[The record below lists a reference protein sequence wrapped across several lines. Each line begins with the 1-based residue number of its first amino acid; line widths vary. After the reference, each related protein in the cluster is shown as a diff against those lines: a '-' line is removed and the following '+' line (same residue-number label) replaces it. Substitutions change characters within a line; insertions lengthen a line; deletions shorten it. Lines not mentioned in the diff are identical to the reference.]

1 MKTINFFCLFI
12 LMIAASCNWAKDK
25 AKDAANKTGEAVAKT
40 GSEFADGVAKGIQK
54 TFSNEVT
61 LSDNLRTN
69 GLKTGKIIIASTDS
83 TTDNILS
90 VYLIF
95 DKDFNQQLSI
105 KVFDEQ
111 GLEYG
116 RTNQLI
122 SAKAGEAKYVDFIFD
137 KRTNIDGKGKI
148 SFE

>member
-1 MKTINFFCLFI
+1 MKTINFLCVFI

-61 LSDNLRTN
+61 VSDNLRTI
-69 GLKTGKIIIASTDS
+69 GLKTGKIIIASTDT

-116 RTNQLI
+116 RTTQLI

>member
-1 MKTINFFCLFI
+1 MKSINIICILIVISTI
-12 LMIAASCNWAKDK
+12 SCTWDK
-25 AKDAANKTGEAVAKT
+25 AKDAANKTGETVAKA
-40 GSEFADGVAKGIQK
+40 GSEVVDGVVKGVQE
-54 TFSNEVT
+54 TFSNEVVV
-61 LSDNLRTN
+61 SDNLKTN
-69 GLKTGKIIIASTDS
+69 GLKTGKIIITSTDS
-83 TTDNILS
+83 ATDNMIS
-90 VYLIF
+90 AYLIF
-95 DKDFNQQLSI
+95 ERDFNQQVSI
-105 KVFDEQ
+105 KVFDGQ

>member
-1 MKTINFFCLFI
+1 MST
-12 LMIAASCNWAKDK
+12 ASCNWTKDK
-25 AKDAANKTGEAVAKT
+25 AKDAANKTGETVAKA
-40 GSEFADGVAKGIQK
+40 GSEVVDGIVKGVQE

-61 LSDNLRTN
+61 VSDNLKTN
-69 GLKTGKIIIASTDS
+69 GLKTGKIIITSTDS
-83 TTDNILS
+83 ATDNMIS
-90 VYLIF
+90 AYLIF
-95 DKDFNQQLSI
+95 EKDFNQQVSI
-105 KVFDEQ
+105 KVFDGQ

-116 RTNQLI
+116 RTNQMI